1 MKVGDLVRSIHDGEV
16 LIITRKK
23 KRGYH
28 IVYNSRLNVY
38 WEIPKEHLEVISE
51 DR

>member
-1 MKVGDLVRSIHDGEV
+1 MKVGDLVRDVHDGEV
-16 LIITRKK
+16 LIITRKE

-38 WEIPKEHLEVISE
+38 WEIPTEHLEVINES
-51 DR
+51 R

>member
-1 MKVGDLVRSIHDGEV
+1 MKVGDLVRGIHDGEV

-38 WEIPKEHLEVISE
+38 WEIPKEHLEVIYE